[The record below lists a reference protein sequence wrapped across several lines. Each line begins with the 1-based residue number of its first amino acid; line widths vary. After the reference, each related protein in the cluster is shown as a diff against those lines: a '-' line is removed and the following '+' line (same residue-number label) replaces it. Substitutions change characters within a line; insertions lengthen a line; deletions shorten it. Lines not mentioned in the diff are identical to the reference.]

1 MEVLET
7 VAEHRILK
15 EPKYGKYGRYSV
27 FHKTF
32 GLGAVHVEKLLE
44 SIFSQRLLVSSEIFN
59 NTHTVVP

>member
-32 GLGAVHVEKLLE
+32 GLGAVHVESCWNRFFPKDC
-44 SIFSQRLLVSSEIFN
+44 
-59 NTHTVVP
+59 